1 MDIEIVK
8 AAKNGDNEAFEK
20 ILKKLKPLIYFQN
33 KRIFF
38 VGGDKDDIM
47 QEISI
52 GLFYA
57 IRSYKEDRGA
67 SFTSFALLCIK
78 RHLITKLRG
87 YNSRRNRILNNAIL
101 ISTEDKDEN
110 FLTLYKSYIYA
121 SPEELCLCK
130 EKIKELKKYLKQN
143 LTSIESEIY
152 QYLIFDMNYITIAAK
167 TGRTRKSVDNAIQRI
182 RQKIKFF
189 LSRY

>member
-1 MDIEIVK
+1 
-8 AAKNGDNEAFEK
+8 
-20 ILKKLKPLIYFQN
+20 
-33 KRIFF
+33 
-38 VGGDKDDIM
+38 M

-57 IRSYKEDRGA
+57 IRSYKEDREA

-87 YNSRRNRILNNAIL
+87 YNSCRNRILNSAIL
-101 ISTEDKDEN
+101 ISPEDKGESS
-110 FLTLYKSYIYA
+110 LTFYKSYIYA

-130 EKIKELKKYLKQN
+130 EKIKELKKYLSQN
-143 LTSIESEIY
+143 LTSIENEVY
-152 QYLIFDMNYITIAAK
+152 QYLLLDMSYINIAAK

-182 RQKIKFF
+182 RQKINFFISVLKVDVCNKFKRIE
-189 LSRY
+189 RYKETFGLLQQHS